1 MVKVYSDSDITVITL
16 SPNLSAGWRESKWLL
31 LLLAIPVLAISVGW
45 FLAGAVLI
53 PPFAGLELGA
63 LALALHHVCRR
74 AQCKQV
80 IQVRPDHLVV
90 EQGQDYPEQRLELRR
105 PDVYLHVDHPERPLD
120 LLELTLVAADTRLP
134 VGTFLN
140 NDEREETRLMLR
152 RAGLMETS
160 NRWWLRSA

>member
-16 SPNLSAGWRESKWLL
+16 SPNLSAGWRQSKLLL
-31 LLLAIPVLAISVGW
+31 LLLAVPVLTISLGW

-74 AQCKQV
+74 AQHRQV
-80 IQVRPDHLVV
+80 IRLRPEQVLL
-90 EQGQDYPEQRLELRR
+90 EQGRRYPEQTIALPR
-105 PDVYLHVDHPERPLD
+105 PETHMHVVQPERPLD
-120 LLELTLVAADTRLP
+120 LIELFLVKDGARLP
-134 VGTFLN
+134 VGSFLN
-140 NDEREETRLMLR
+140 HDEREETRLALR
-152 RAGLMETS
+152 AAGLMETS